1 MFIFV
6 FRIRIHLNADLAFEM
21 DVNPDPDLSVL
32 KHDQPFYYY
41 YEKRCGPRKTSLK
54 RVFAVIFNCWL
65 IKFSCIFSVE
75 IGPFIPARSG
85 LR

>member
-32 KHDQPFYYY
+32 KHDQPFIIIMKKDVGP
-41 YEKRCGPRKTSLK
+41 EKPEKGFLLLFLT
-54 RVFAVIFNCWL
+54 V
-65 IKFSCIFSVE
+65 
-75 IGPFIPARSG
+75 G
-85 LR
+85 